1 MTTVV
6 NNSAITSFK
15 NVAIYVATNQW
26 KNDYST
32 EATEALRRAVVEEV
46 KIAISGGAKHVYVL
60 SSINNKAEKEV
71 VKTVSAEKEVHPVG
85 VFHAGRKTTGELL
98 SYVAWGHYE
107 PKNENA
113 WGVKHSSVVVTM
125 GGEKNAFYAAKW
137 AKEDGRRCVEITFE
151 GGKPKTVIHEG
162 KGVVGCIHR
171 SDLEKVADHKSV
183 TSKVAPV
190 KAAPAPKKEVPAK
203 APAVNESP
211 KKEEVKMNITDTI
224 RNFKV
229 QENRSPEYYDVVL
242 ERATASL
249 EAMKSLIK
257 EVKAAKRA
265 AVKAA
270 KAAEKE
276 EAKKAKAAARKS
288 ATKASKASTKT
299 KVTKKAAKVEV
310 KEETPKVKEVIKA
323 EKPVERPVQKEVART
338 SLSFDVPVEVEEE
351 VVSGR
356 SESANVGTFKSDPEK
371 QSASML
377 LYKWVLEWSS
387 KHDWNTPIVYSP
399 ARELF
404 TIARIDDGEKMVAFN
419 VYDDAKDAILGEVP
433 LDVKFLHFGGDQKDV
448 LFQYLKD
455 TAGVEL
461 LAMEAEEKAKN
472 STPTGEAQFSD
483 SSSTA
488 ANTISPDTS
497 SEGDSSKEEDGED
510 GFYVEPSVDEL
521 IDMGFSYTHVGF

>member
-1 MTTVV
+1 MTNVAV
-6 NNSAITSFK
+6 SNFAITSSK

-71 VKTVSAEKEVHPVG
+71 VKTVSAEKEVYPVG

-137 AKEDGRRCVEITFE
+137 AKEDGRRCVEIAFE
-151 GGKPKTVIHEG
+151 GGKPKTVIHGG

-183 TSKVAPV
+183 TFKAAPV
-190 KAAPAPKKEVPAK
+190 KKAAPAPKKEVPAK

-211 KKEEVKMNITDTI
+211 KKEVTTMNITDTI

-229 QENRSPEYYDVVL
+229 QENRSPEYYDMVL
-242 ERATASL
+242 ERAMSSL

-265 AVKAA
+265 AVKVA

-288 ATKASKASTKT
+288 AAKPSKPSKT
-299 KVTKKAAKVEV
+299 KVAKKVAKVEV
-310 KEETPKVKEVIKA
+310 KEETPVAKEVIKA
-323 EKPVERPVQKEVART
+323 EKPVERPVKEETVQI
-338 SLSFDVPVEVEEE
+338 SLSFDAPTEVEEVAVNVDVIPTEE
-351 VVSGR
+351 V
-356 SESANVGTFKSDPEK
+356 T
-371 QSASML
+371 
-377 LYKWVLEWSS
+377 
-387 KHDWNTPIVYSP
+387 
-399 ARELF
+399 
-404 TIARIDDGEKMVAFN
+404 
-419 VYDDAKDAILGEVP
+419 
-433 LDVKFLHFGGDQKDV
+433 
-448 LFQYLKD
+448 
-455 TAGVEL
+455 
-461 LAMEAEEKAKN
+461 EA
-472 STPTGEAQFSD
+472 STPTGEAHLSD

-488 ANTISPDTS
+488 SNTLSPDTP
-497 SEGDSSKEEDGED
+497 SEGDSSKEEDGEE